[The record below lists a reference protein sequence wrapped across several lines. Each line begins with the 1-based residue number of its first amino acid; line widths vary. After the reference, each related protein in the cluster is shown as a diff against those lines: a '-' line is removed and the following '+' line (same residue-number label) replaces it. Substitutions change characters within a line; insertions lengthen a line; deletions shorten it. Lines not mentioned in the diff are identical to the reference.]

1 MQTKDSPIFSSPKV
15 YALLALL
22 MAACLLGVHI
32 YLALTPANSFLGWF
46 HFDDAFYY
54 FKTARNIVAGYGPT
68 FDGTGPTNGFHP
80 LWMILLLPVFAVAR
94 GDLFLPLRLVLVLVG
109 LLLGST
115 IVLFYREG
123 RHHFGAAAAL
133 LVVGVWLL
141 HPPFYIEVAVGGIES
156 TISVLTLVVFW
167 AALAAMERTQRE
179 TDPRAVTVVGF
190 AAAFAM
196 LARLDNALLVAV
208 TGLMLLARWR
218 RARVDWRQMLRLALA
233 FGLPGFVGVGA
244 FLLWSRLAVG
254 TWLPVS
260 SQVKMWWGGLDG
272 TFYGRAWRYRLVHMA
287 GRFLHTPLTQWY
299 PLAQH
304 YAGVWLPRLA
314 GAAVMGTAA
323 LAFGWWFWQKQARL
337 RATFRRAALDF
348 MLWGTLF
355 HACYLKVCSGLS
367 PLRDWYWSAEIVTAV
382 LLAAFLLQ
390 WLFSLATGFPRWQSA
405 FAGLTALVVVLMSA
419 AFLRWAWRAY
429 PLQNDHLHVY
439 LQQARW
445 VEAHTQPDDVLGAS
459 GTGALAYFTPDRK
472 ILNLDGLIAPLAYLR
487 ALQTG
492 QGSAYLQAQG
502 LQYVVGNYWLTQ
514 AEPYRRIFANHLQ
527 PIASDEYDG
536 LQLILY
542 EFRP

>member
-1 MQTKDSPIFSSPKV
+1 MNARTPRDGRL
-15 YALLALL
+15 YAALALL
-22 MAACLLGVHI
+22 VGAVLVGVQV
-32 YLALTPANSFLGWF
+32 YLACTSANSFLKWF

-54 FKTARNIVAGYGPT
+54 FKTAQNIVAGRGPT

-80 LWMILLLPVFAVAR
+80 LWMALLLPVFAVAR
-94 GDLFLPLRLVLVLVG
+94 GDLILPLRLVLVLVG
-109 LLLGST
+109 LLLGGA
-115 IVLFYREG
+115 VAVFYREG
-123 RHHFGAAAAL
+123 RRHFGAAAVL
-133 LVVGVWLL
+133 LVLGAWLL
-141 HPPFYIEVAVGGIES
+141 TRRLYLQVVAGGMES
-156 TISVLTLVVFW
+156 ALSVLGLLTFW
-167 AALAAMERTQRE
+167 AALAAMERTRRE
-179 TDPRAVTVVGF
+179 TDPRAVAVVGLT
-190 AAAFAM
+190 AAFAM

-208 TGLMLLARWR
+208 AGLMLLARWR

-233 FGLPGFVGVGA
+233 FGLPGFVSVGA

-272 TFYGRAWRYRLVHMA
+272 TFYGRAWRYCLVHTM

-299 PLAQH
+299 PLMRH
-304 YAGVWLPRLA
+304 YAGAWAPHLA
-314 GAAVMGTAA
+314 GAGVMGAAA
-323 LAFGWWFWQKQARL
+323 LAFGWWFWQKQTRL

-367 PLRDWYWSAEIVTAV
+367 PLRDWYWSAEIVIAA

-390 WLFSLATGFPRWQSA
+390 WLFSLAAGFLRWQSA
-405 FAGLTALVVVLMSA
+405 LAGLTAVAVVLMSV

-445 VEAHTQPDDVLGAS
+445 VEARTRPDDVLGAS
-459 GTGALAYFTPDRK
+459 GTGALAYFTPERK
-472 ILNLDGLIAPLAYLR
+472 ILNLDGLIAPLAYLQ
-487 ALQTG
+487 ALQAG

-502 LQYVVGNYWLTQ
+502 LKYVVGNYWLTQ
-514 AEPYRRIFANHLQ
+514 AEPYRHIFANHLQ
-527 PIASDEYDG
+527 PIATDAYDG
-536 LQLILY
+536 LRMTLY